1 VLTIAEMLEHPQ
13 VRARDMLVET
23 QHPVAGA
30 TLAIGCPIKLSAT
43 PASVRRPAPVL
54 GQHTREVLLEFGL
67 AAADVQALLDAGAGV
82 QARTG
87 AA

>member
-1 VLTIAEMLEHPQ
+1 
-13 VRARDMLVET
+13 MLVET

-54 GQHTREVLLEFGL
+54 GEHTREVLLEFGL
-67 AAADVQALLDAGAGV
+67 GADEVRALLDAGAGV
-82 QARTG
+82 QHTRNG
-87 AA
+87 APKLD